1 MVGGFDAIAKNINK
15 IIEIRFE
22 NACISS
28 GSSAKIQLKFK
39 SNWKCTHIAAHVL
52 KLSTNWINDIIGR
65 YQNTGTITHT
75 YRSSNNNILN
85 LKLLINSPCSA
96 GNSDISNEL
105 LLQNTHSIRF
115 VFSLFSLRVLQTVL
129 PLPFLTQIENQ
140 KQCQMLIEI
149 NLHGHLGVW
158 CVNYK
163 LN

>member
-1 MVGGFDAIAKNINK
+1 MHAYQVV
-15 IIEIRFE
+15 
-22 NACISS
+22 
-28 GSSAKIQLKFK
+28 QVLKF
-39 SNWKCTHIAAHVL
+39 NWNSSPTESVHISQHMCWNYQRIESMTSLAAIKTQAQSLTHIAWVTTTL
-52 KLSTNWINDIIGR
+52 FRFSV
-65 YQNTGTITHT
+65 
-75 YRSSNNNILN
+75 LN